1 MCIVRVVASLVIF
14 CVNNNLFCKD
24 RGMVNVE
31 CVGLKIITTLN
42 AKTGLLLV
50 HHIVEVEMVVIPN
63 PKGEILRADL
73 AMNVG
78 NMFVVLLCVL
88 LRRAI

>member
-1 MCIVRVVASLVIF
+1 M
-14 CVNNNLFCKD
+14 
-24 RGMVNVE
+24 GNVE

-63 PKGEILRADL
+63 PKGEILRVDL

-78 NMFVVLLCVL
+78 NMYIVVLCVL

>member
-1 MCIVRVVASLVIF
+1 
-14 CVNNNLFCKD
+14 
-24 RGMVNVE
+24 MVNVE

-63 PKGEILRADL
+63 QKGEILRADL

-78 NMFVVLLCVL
+78 NMYVVVLCVL

>member
-1 MCIVRVVASLVIF
+1 
-14 CVNNNLFCKD
+14 
-24 RGMVNVE
+24 MVNVE
-31 CVGLKIITTLN
+31 YVGLKITITLN

-73 AMNVG
+73 AMNVV
-78 NMFVVLLCVL
+78 NMYVVLLCVL